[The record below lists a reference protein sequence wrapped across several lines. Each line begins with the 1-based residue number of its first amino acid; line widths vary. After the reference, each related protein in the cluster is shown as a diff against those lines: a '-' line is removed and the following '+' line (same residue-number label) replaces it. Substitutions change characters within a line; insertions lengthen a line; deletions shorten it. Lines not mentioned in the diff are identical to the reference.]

1 MSDAPSSGSLPAGT
15 RLAHYE
21 IAGLIGAGGM
31 GQVYRARDLKLQRD
45 VAVKLLPD
53 DMAADE
59 ERRQRF
65 EREARAV
72 AALNHPGIVT
82 IHSVDDVD
90 GRVFLTMELVH
101 GKPLTEL

>member
-1 MSDAPSSGSLPAGT
+1 MPDAPAPGTLPAGT

-31 GQVYRARDLKLQRD
+31 GHVYRARDSKLQRD
-45 VAVKLLPD
+45 VALKLLPD
-53 DMAADE
+53 DMAADQ

-82 IHSVDDVD
+82 IHSSTRWMAVCS
-90 GRVFLTMELVH
+90 
-101 GKPLTEL
+101 